1 MGIVAAYAVPHPPLA
16 MPEVGR
22 GQERAI
28 QDTLDAYREV
38 ARRIAAHA
46 PETIVVVSPH
56 APLFRDCFHLSTGDF
71 DRGDM
76 GRFGAWDSSMTVQ
89 YDGEMTAAIA
99 ACARKHTVPLCG
111 SGMGGKDLDH
121 ATIVPLHFVN
131 EAYSTYQVVRIG
143 LSGLSPQ
150 THLALGRCIAEAAAD
165 LDRSCVLIASGDL
178 SHKLASDG
186 PYGYAPQG
194 PVFDRMVT
202 ALFDAGDR
210 RDVRR
215 GGGGMRPAL
224 VLDHGGRVGRP
235 SHLARAAQLRRPLRR
250 GLRGGRVRGAGLGR
264 RRRRA
269 DRG

>member
-46 PETIVVVSPH
+46 PETVVVVSPH

-131 EAYSTYQVVRIG
+131 EAYSTYQVVRIAPDAPRAG
-143 LSGLSPQ
+143 
-150 THLALGRCIAEAAAD
+150 AL
-165 LDRSCVLIASGDL
+165 
-178 SHKLASDG
+178 H
-186 PYGYAPQG
+186 
-194 PVFDRMVT
+194 
-202 ALFDAGDR
+202 
-210 RDVRR
+210 RR
-215 GGGGMRPAL
+215 GGRRSG
-224 VLDHGGRVGRP
+224 
-235 SHLARAAQLRRPLRR
+235 SQLRPHRQRR
-250 GLRGGRVRGAGLGR
+250 LVP
-264 RRRRA
+264 
-269 DRG
+269 

>member
-131 EAYSTYQVVRIG
+131 DVPGGAHRAVG
-143 LSGLSPQ
+143 P
-150 THLALGRCIAEAAAD
+150 LAPD
-165 LDRSCVLIASGDL
+165 
-178 SHKLASDG
+178 
-186 PYGYAPQG
+186 APRAG
-194 PVFDRMVT
+194 
-202 ALFDAGDR
+202 ALH
-210 RDVRR
+210 RR
-215 GGGGMRPAL
+215 GGRRSG
-224 VLDHGGRVGRP
+224 
-235 SHLARAAQLRRPLRR
+235 SQLRPHRQRR
-250 GLRGGRVRGAGLGR
+250 LVP
-264 RRRRA
+264 
-269 DRG
+269 